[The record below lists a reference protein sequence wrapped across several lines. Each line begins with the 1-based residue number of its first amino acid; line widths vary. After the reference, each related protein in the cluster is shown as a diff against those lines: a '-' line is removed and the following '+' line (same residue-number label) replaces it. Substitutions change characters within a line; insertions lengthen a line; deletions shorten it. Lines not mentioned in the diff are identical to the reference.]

1 MKRYDKSQIMK
12 NAWYLYLHSWNITFS
27 EALKYAWKKAK
38 QEAARK
44 EREEKELE
52 TAKENRSAF
61 SKRNYRM
68 YKNVQFGRNDWA
80 MDYGRKYKNIF

>member
-27 EALKYAWKKAK
+27 EALKYAWRKAK
-38 QEAARK
+38 KEAARK

-52 TAKENRSAF
+52 AANIQQAELPH
-61 SKRNYRM
+61 
-68 YKNVQFGRNDWA
+68 VQERA
-80 MDYGRKYKNIF
+80 VRA

>member
-38 QEAARK
+38 E
-44 EREEKELE
+44 
-52 TAKENRSAF
+52 
-61 SKRNYRM
+61 
-68 YKNVQFGRNDWA
+68 A